1 MFASC
6 DVIPN
11 DVDWVGHSII
21 AMIVI
26 AVADSSSLQII
37 SCVCLTLCRGFMMV
51 SVVGARC
58 CCCWDVIV
66 VIVFVLVLCVVV
78 LLVFRCSRQV
88 FAVR

>member
-37 SCVCLTLCRGFMMV
+37 SCVCLTLCRGFVMV

-58 CCCWDVIV
+58 CCCWDVMYLLHMFMLV
-66 VIVFVLVLCVVV
+66 VVVFLFETGEAVLV
-78 LLVFRCSRQV
+78 R
-88 FAVR
+88 VR